1 MSYLSTVITGL
12 TEKWIN
18 YTKTQSWPAL
28 WIYLPARILFYFPS
42 ISLYLIPFLFT
53 LSGLVLRSEDPIL
66 SSQCCRLDG
75 LLCCTLRSLTN
86 RVGLL
91 PKSQSL
97 MSFRR
102 EAAQIN
108 RNMPDMSCFGHYTA
122 CNRRC
127 SRLS

>member
-1 MSYLSTVITGL
+1 MD
-12 TEKWIN
+12 
-18 YTKTQSWPAL
+18 
-28 WIYLPARILFYFPS
+28 LPASQDSVLFSKHFALFNS
-42 ISLYLIPFLFT
+42 VPFA
-53 LSGLVLRSEDPIL
+53 LSGPVLRSEDPIL

-75 LLCCTLRSLTN
+75 LLCCILRSLTN

-91 PKSQSL
+91 PKGQPL
-97 MSFRR
+97 MPFRR

-127 SRLS
+127 SRLR